1 MVGDSWRSMLLCAA
15 GTEPFE
21 LVEHAVAVAG
31 SMSGGAK
38 PRIAK
43 QLPASLDT
51 FGWCTWDAYYS
62 TVSAQGTICCI
73 SYATF
78 FHVHASACMCTG
90 MHMSQMLPGTLQ
102 LELQVHVLRIAACKH
117 EVHSNTYC

>member
-78 FHVHASACMCTG
+78 FHVHASACMCNPYESDATWD
-90 MHMSQMLPGTLQ
+90 T
-102 LELQVHVLRIAACKH
+102 AAGVAGPCA
-117 EVHSNTYC
+117 SDCCMQA